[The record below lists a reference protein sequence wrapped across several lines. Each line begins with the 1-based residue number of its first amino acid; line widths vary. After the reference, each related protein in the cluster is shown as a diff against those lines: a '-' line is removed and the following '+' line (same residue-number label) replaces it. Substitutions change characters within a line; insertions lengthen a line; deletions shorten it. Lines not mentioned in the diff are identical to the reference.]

1 MVILA
6 ESGISLTD
14 CASNSL
20 QELELTF
27 KKMAEMG
34 NTQDLWDTDYP
45 MPLTPPLSPI
55 TSFESTSSMS
65 TDCDCHRFQPIYP
78 SFNDVCNPGSVA
90 QKFDSMV
97 LKDCMWG
104 FAKPNDTSRQPTAQL
119 SNSVTSNA
127 GTCFENTKLIGVDP
141 TEVFPPSLFERV
153 TNSDFTDSDDDSDVD
168 VVTVDTDSDPSDDFD
183 NFSMLSPPRS
193 PESGPEDLAG
203 KQTKVNFIIPIRL
216 AASVA
221 SVPKDNKSKVGVEQK
236 CSTTRSS
243 VQRKQEHSERSAPRF
258 KRSHHLGLDTMRLS
272 RASHNV
278 LERRRR
284 NELKQKF
291 YSLRDSLPES
301 KRNDKVPK
309 VTILRNAIDYIS
321 NLQAEGNSLDFE
333 VVQLRKSNAKLKQKL
348 LTLLKKQ

>member
-65 TDCDCHRFQPIYP
+65 TDCDCHRFQHIYP

-153 TNSDFTDSDDDSDVD
+153 TNSDFTDSGMSNILIFPLLSFLNIFWPSAKHFQNLFFFCKIFSWKKIYYEMSYPSIQHGWFSWRLPFSCLKLP
-168 VVTVDTDSDPSDDFD
+168 VTWLP
-183 NFSMLSPPRS
+183 LSSFHSSEGWLRS
-193 PESGPEDLAG
+193 
-203 KQTKVNFIIPIRL
+203 
-216 AASVA
+216 
-221 SVPKDNKSKVGVEQK
+221 
-236 CSTTRSS
+236 
-243 VQRKQEHSERSAPRF
+243 
-258 KRSHHLGLDTMRLS
+258 
-272 RASHNV
+272 
-278 LERRRR
+278 
-284 NELKQKF
+284 
-291 YSLRDSLPES
+291 
-301 KRNDKVPK
+301 
-309 VTILRNAIDYIS
+309 ILFVI
-321 NLQAEGNSLDFE
+321 
-333 VVQLRKSNAKLKQKL
+333 
-348 LTLLKKQ
+348 